1 MTDTVPLTIAF
12 RVDGNHA
19 MGLGHLMRCRA
30 LAEALIAAGH
40 RCSFLVAAPDPEV
53 TAPLKAAGIAIL
65 AIDPARDRD
74 AAETLTQCR
83 ALGAAALVIDGYH
96 FEDGWRRAARA
107 VATPIVAFADGPLRP
122 GHADLLIDAAS
133 PESSDP
139 SELFGPDYVLL
150 RRELVEAARLPLL
163 PIEQRPTIL
172 ITFGGSDPL
181 ALTHR
186 VTISLFGLL
195 PDTQLAV
202 VIGPATEGGDAVARS
217 LRALGRRVTVHRAP
231 PAMGELMRHAGLAVS
246 AAGGTVGEL
255 AALGVPAVLA
265 VVADNQLAGAQ
276 ACVAAGWCS
285 GVDARTDPA
294 ASNRLALAAVHL
306 WLHPEKRALWAARA
320 RSAVD
325 PGGAD
330 RVAAALLAAIARRK
344 AGN

>member
-1 MTDTVPLTIAF
+1 MTENGSHNIAF
-12 RVDGNHA
+12 RVDGNEA

-30 LAEALIAAGH
+30 LAEALIVAGH
-40 RCSFLVAAPDPEV
+40 RCAFLVASPEPAV
-53 TAPLKAAGIAIL
+53 IAPLERAGIRIL
-65 AIDPARDRD
+65 PIDLARDHD
-74 AAETLTQCR
+74 ATETLQYCTS
-83 ALGAAALVIDGYH
+83 LGAAALVVDGYH
-96 FEDGWRRAARA
+96 FLEDWRRCARA
-107 VATPIVAFADGPLRP
+107 MAKPILTFADGPFRP
-122 GHADLLIDAAS
+122 GYADLLLDAAS
-133 PESSDP
+133 PPSIDP

-150 RRELVEAARLPLL
+150 RRELVESARLPLL

-186 VTISLFGLL
+186 VTISLFALL

-202 VIGPATEGGDAVARS
+202 VIGPATRSGEAVANS
-217 LRALGRRVTVHRAP
+217 LRALGRRITVHRAP
-231 PAMGELMRHAGLAVS
+231 SAMGELMRLAGLAVS

-265 VVADNQLAGAQ
+265 IVADNQLAGAQ

-285 GVDARTDPA
+285 GVDARTDPG

-306 WLHPEKRALWAARA
+306 WLQPEKRALWAARA

-330 RVAAALLAAIARRK
+330 RVAAALLAAIARHE
-344 AGN
+344 A

>member
-1 MTDTVPLTIAF
+1 MTDNSSLTIAF
-12 RVDGNHA
+12 RVDGDQA

-30 LAEALIAAGH
+30 LAEALITAGH
-40 RCSFLVAAPDPEV
+40 RCTFLVASPERAIMAPFEQAGIRILPID
-53 TAPLKAAGIAIL
+53 AAG
-65 AIDPARDRD
+65 DHD
-74 AAETLTQCR
+74 ATETLQECTS
-83 ALGAAALVIDGYH
+83 LGAAGLVVDGYH
-96 FEDGWRRAARA
+96 FTEDWRRRARA
-107 VATPIVAFADGPLRP
+107 LAKPILAFADGPFRP
-122 GHADLLIDAAS
+122 GYADLLLDAAS
-133 PESSDP
+133 PASIDP

-150 RRELVEAARLPLL
+150 RRELVESARLPLL

-186 VTISLFGLL
+186 VTISLFALL

-202 VIGPATEGGDAVARS
+202 VIGPATEGGNAVAES
-217 LRALGRRVTVHRAP
+217 LRALGRRITIHRAP

-265 VVADNQLAGAQ
+265 VVADNQVAGAQ

-294 ASNRLALAAVHL
+294 ASDRLVLAAVHL
-306 WLHPEKRALWAARA
+306 WLNPEKRALWAARA

-325 PGGAD
+325 PDGAD
-330 RVAAALLAAIARRK
+330 RVAAALLAAIARHD